1 MSVVIDILLATNNRA
16 SSHRFSLWLFMDLFV
31 LTCLSIYFYFILNSK
46 RQRLLILTLY
56 CIYLIFFVILLKLNS
71 DEYKST
77 SNAIGSLMV
86 LTLSIY
92 YLINFSVKSTGSES
106 IMSPNFLI
114 VVALMLNVSSTLF
127 VSLISNNLTESEL
140 SKYWYITNIA
150 VIGTNILIS
159 IAFVMQKYRK
169 IPSPNGNQNVD
180 FTFPD
185 DR

>member
-1 MSVVIDILLATNNRA
+1 MFSAKEYIARGPFLFP
-16 SSHRFSLWLFMDLFV
+16 SHLRGFAQKK
-31 LTCLSIYFYFILNSK
+31 TG
-46 RQRLLILTLY
+46 LLILPASFFVPEIPLY